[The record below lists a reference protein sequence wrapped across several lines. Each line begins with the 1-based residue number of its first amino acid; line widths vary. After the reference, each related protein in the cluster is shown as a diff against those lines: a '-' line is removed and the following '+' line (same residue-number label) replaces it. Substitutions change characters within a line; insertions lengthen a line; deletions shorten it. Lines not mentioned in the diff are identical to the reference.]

1 MNYPHSIAPKR
12 YQPYSIKNISKI
24 QPLEK
29 LPHSYK
35 EEIAVVSKVLPF
47 RTNNYVVEELIDWD
61 NIPNDPIFQLTFPQ
75 RKMLKWRDFETIR
88 HQIKRGAPDDEIT
101 KKARMIQHEMNPHPA
116 GQIEMNVPELNGQRL
131 NGIQHKYN
139 ETVLFFPTQGQTC
152 HAYCTYCFRW
162 PQFVGLDE
170 LKFASRDIGE
180 LILYLDAHPEVTDVL
195 ITGGDPLVMSANAL
209 EKYIDPLIKK
219 KPGNIKTIRFGTKSL
234 AYWPYRF
241 LTDKDT
247 DQLIGLFEKIVES
260 GFHLSIM
267 AHFSHYREL
276 ETEPA
281 RRAIKRILSTGAV
294 VRCQAPL
301 IRHINDHSYIWSRM
315 WKNQVALGAIPYY
328 MFVERNTGPKDYF
341 SVSLAD
347 AYMIYKNAYKRVSG
361 LSRTV
366 RGPSMSST
374 PGKVL
379 IDGVTII
386 GNEKVFV
393 LKFIQ
398 GRDPSWVNKIFF
410 ATFDEHA
417 GWLDDLKPAFGQK
430 QFFFEDRLEEMK
442 AEKEL
447 FEDAS

>member
-1 MNYPHSIAPKR
+1 MNDQQKIASKR
-12 YQPYSIKNISKI
+12 YQPYNNKNISKI
-24 QPLEK
+24 QALEG
-29 LPHSYK
+29 LPSSYK
-35 EEIAVVSKVLPF
+35 EEIDVVSRVLPF
-47 RTNNYVVEELIDWD
+47 RTNNYVVDELIDWD

-75 RKMLKWRDFETIR
+75 RKMLKWRDYEMIR
-88 HQIKRGAPDDEIT
+88 TQIQQGASENEII
-101 KKARMIQHEMNPHPA
+101 KKAQMIQKKMNPHPA
-116 GQIEMNVPELNGQRL
+116 GQISMNVPEFRGKRL
-131 NGIQHKYN
+131 NGIQHKYD

-162 PQFVGLDE
+162 PQFVGLEE
-170 LKFASRDIGE
+170 LKFSSASINE
-180 LILYLDAHPEVTDVL
+180 LILYLDSHPEVTDVL
-195 ITGGDPLVMSANAL
+195 ITGGDPLFMSANVL
-209 EKYIDPLIKK
+209 EKYIEPLIRKR
-219 KPGNIKTIRFGTKSL
+219 PGNISTIRFGTKVP

-241 LTDKDT
+241 LTDNDSDK
-247 DQLIGLFEKIVES
+247 LIRLFGKIVDS

-267 AHFSHYREL
+267 SHFSHYREL
-276 ETEPA
+276 ETDPA
-281 RRAIKRILSTGAV
+281 RHAIRRILSTGAV

-301 IRHINDHSYIWSRM
+301 IRHINDHSYIWTRM

-347 AYMIYKNAYKRVSG
+347 AYMIFKNAYKRVSG

-374 PGKVL
+374 PGKIL
-379 IDGVTII
+379 IDGVTTI

-398 GRDPSWVNKIFF
+398 GRDSSWVNKIFF
-410 ATFDEHA
+410 AKYDEHS
-417 GWLDDLKPAFGQK
+417 GWLDDLKPAFGAK
-430 QFFFEDRLEEMK
+430 QFFFEDRLAEMK